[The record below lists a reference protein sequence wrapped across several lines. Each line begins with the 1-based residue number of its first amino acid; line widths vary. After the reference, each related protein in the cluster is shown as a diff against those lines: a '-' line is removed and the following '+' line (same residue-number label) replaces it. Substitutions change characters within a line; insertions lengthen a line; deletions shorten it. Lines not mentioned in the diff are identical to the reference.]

1 MHLSEDLRGRVGEVE
16 VDGVLHGVRGEQP
29 QQPSLGQALALA
41 VGATHDHLEHA
52 EGGEAL
58 A

>member
-1 MHLSEDLRGRVGEVE
+1 ME